1 MEEVGSKK
9 KKKKPMP
16 KPLREYGTIMGF
28 ELNLS
33 GCTNPEQLIPEF
45 CTIKHN
51 LYAVSGIY
59 LMRQLTTMSE

>member
-1 MEEVGSKK
+1 
-9 KKKKPMP
+9 MP